1 MWTDFY
7 DNGAG
12 RLASLALSPAFIFR
26 TVSLFTFPPV
36 LLRLLL
42 PDVSFFLT
50 HLTLVLL
57 PFDMFPLT
65 LYLFLPQL
73 DLTSVSQCYDDY
85 SSHLLPLEVL
95 RRKTS

>member
-1 MWTDFY
+1 MELDDWPHSP
-7 DNGAG
+7 
-12 RLASLALSPAFIFR
+12 SLLHSSFVLFPFLLS
-26 TVSLFTFPPV
+26 LPV

-85 SSHLLPLEVL
+85 SSRLLPLEVL